1 MLLAIISIS
10 YILAINIFGFRIV
23 KIQRA
28 DRLKNGQ
35 PTPQPTPIKQLESNK
50 KEETEKNNLKSE
62 KEKGETTKSETV
74 ATAKSKTTKKENEK
88 AKTATAT
95 ATHPRPQS
103 QPHPQPQPQPQPHN
117 GDKLQKDTILAE
129 EKLNFKRYERIPDL
143 KIMLVAIFGGAL
155 GEYLSFLLFKYRTT
169 NTILMVALPVLTA
182 VWVYLYFILIGGVFI
197 V

>member
-95 ATHPRPQS
+95 HPN
-103 QPHPQPQPQPQPHN
+103 PHPQPQPQPHN